1 MMGKTIENLR
11 KHIYPCACGQAKTR
25 EECLVSVTVENYET
39 QTPQDPEKKACA
51 WITSEAALKKLKRD
65 PKGTC
70 FARAAAEG
78 AQELKPLID
87 FDICLEVEQFHE
99 HGSIL
104 N

>member
-1 MMGKTIENLR
+1 MKILKNLG
-11 KHIYPCACGQAKTR
+11 KHIYPLAFGKAKTR

-51 WITSEAALKKLKRD
+51 WIKSEAALKKIKRD

-70 FARAAAEG
+70 FLRPLAV
-78 AQELKPLID
+78 QKFELKPLID